1 MALITD
7 RAGGAKLGRATGRG
21 LMFIYCGVVVIP
33 PLLGILRDALH
44 SWPVVWSVATAAVF
58 GAATPLALGPKSRIS
73 VPTGESAP
81 PPRAADGAGGADT
94 LTLGSVPASA
104 AVGDGSW

>member
-1 MALITD
+1 
-7 RAGGAKLGRATGRG
+7 
-21 LMFIYCGVVVIP
+21 VVVIP

-58 GAATPLALGPKSRIS
+58 GAATLLALGPKSLIS

-81 PPRAADGAGGADT
+81 PAAQPGVPGAV
-94 LTLGSVPASA
+94 TLGSVPARA
-104 AVGDGSW
+104 GVGDGNW